1 MLSVAESGRF
11 CLEGKGVYGFLTV
24 CKGQAASGF
33 EKNLHTCAALRV
45 VFFSKTLTDLNPAP
59 KSPQNIKRPMRR
71 MKHEIKKRSLI
82 MVNSEKI
89 LKQKNSLRSEINI
102 RLANYT

>member
-1 MLSVAESGRF
+1 MLSVAENSRF

-24 CKGQAASGF
+24 CQGRVASDF

-59 KSPQNIKRPMRR
+59 KSPQNTKRPMRR
-71 MKHEIKKRSLI
+71 MKHEIKKKVI
-82 MVNSEKI
+82 DYG
-89 LKQKNSLRSEINI
+89 KQRKNIKTKKLPP
-102 RLANYT
+102 L